1 VDRRSSGMVEDV
13 MSTKKPVRV
22 LGTKLIDDD
31 GIEHE
36 WVEFRPG
43 RWRLQ
48 EVKNG
53 KLDKERDKETWSVQE
68 ES

>member
-1 VDRRSSGMVEDV
+1 MAEGAL

-36 WVEFRPG
+36 WVEIRPG
-43 RWRLQ
+43 RWKLQ
-48 EVKNG
+48 EK
-53 KLDKERDKETWSVQE
+53 KQE
-68 ES
+68 VDHAIQKQKTDTMDVRQ